1 MTDYID
7 QQKSVA
13 TGVTDGTVNPY
24 KIIEDL
30 TDVIRHTPS
39 RNDVIEE
46 VARELERFTFAF
58 GVDTIQ
64 SFTAFVRG
72 MKE

>member
-1 MTDYID
+1 MTYKEV
-7 QQKSVA
+7 QTPVA
-13 TGVTDGTVNPY
+13 HGVTDGTVNPW

-30 TDVIRHTPS
+30 TEVVRHTPN

-46 VARELERFTFAF
+46 VAKEMERFTFAF
-58 GVDTIQ
+58 GVDTVS